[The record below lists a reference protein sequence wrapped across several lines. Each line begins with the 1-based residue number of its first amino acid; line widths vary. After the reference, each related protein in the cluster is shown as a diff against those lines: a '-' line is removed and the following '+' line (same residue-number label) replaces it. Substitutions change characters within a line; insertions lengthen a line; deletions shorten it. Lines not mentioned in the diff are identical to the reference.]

1 MSAEK
6 NGTQYVREM
15 SATFRE
21 IAEKSPFET
30 IKDRLLALAQEM
42 EPLATKLYFKTQKGT
57 EDMEALTEKFAEVP
71 NQLAACQ
78 DTAAAEA
85 LCQPFYDKLEQI
97 IKHVK
102 TMKVRMT

>member
-1 MSAEK
+1 MSNEK

-15 SATFRE
+15 CVTFRE
-21 IAEKSPFET
+21 IAAATPFEEV
-30 IKDRLLALAQEM
+30 KQKLSALAQEL

-57 EDMEALTEKFAEVP
+57 EDMEALTEKFAEARE
-71 NQLAACQ
+71 QLTTCQ
-78 DTAAAEA
+78 EAAAAEE
-85 LCQPFYDKLEQI
+85 LCSPFYDKLEQI